1 MASSRATRAR
11 TIVVDGTVEGDL
23 YALESISIRP
33 TARVLGNLMAPRV
46 AIADGA
52 SFNGK
57 VDMASATKAA
67 RSIAGRHAG
76 APLDERTVDQVLS
89 AGVKE

>member
-1 MASSRATRAR
+1 
-11 TIVVDGTVEGDL
+11 
-23 YALESISIRP
+23 
-33 TARVLGNLMAPRV
+33 MAPRV

-67 RSIAGRHAG
+67 RSIAGRHGG
-76 APLDERTVDQVLS
+76 ALDERAVDQVLT